1 MDDNRIKELEEKEK
15 KLKARNKY
23 INDFQKSKYD
33 RIILLVPKGQ
43 KAVIDQVAKNNCYNS
58 TADYLREIIT
68 ADINKQL
75 KKENPEKPKEK
86 NQAANDPYFPDG
98 LPFD

>member
-15 KLKARNKY
+15 RLKARNKY

-43 KAVIDQVAKNNCYNS
+43 KAVIDQVAKNNSYSS

-86 NQAANDPYFPDG
+86 NQAVNDPYFPDG
-98 LPFD
+98 LPFN

>member
-15 KLKARNKY
+15 RLKARNKY

-43 KAVIDQVAKNNCYNS
+43 KEIIDQVARDNCYNS
-58 TADYLREIIT
+58 TADYLREIIN
-68 ADINKQL
+68 ADINKQVKQE
-75 KKENPEKPKEK
+75 KKENKKLDY
-86 NQAANDPYFPDG
+86 DPDFPDG
-98 LPFD
+98 LPFN